1 LFVKVN
7 KEKVA
12 IVLVYVNDL
21 IITGDD
27 ESKILQTRENLQF
40 FFQMKEFRELK
51 HFLGLEIDLTHKKK
65 YLFASR
71 NIQEIF
77 YAWLQASSNT
87 NETKH
92 QDKCS

>member
-7 KEKVA
+7 EEKVA
-12 IVLVYVNDL
+12 IVLFYVNGL
-21 IITGDD
+21 IIIGDD
-27 ESKILQTRENLQF
+27 ESKILETKENLSVC
-40 FFQMKEFRELK
+40 FQMKEFREL
-51 HFLGLEIDLTHKKK
+51 LHKKK
-65 YLFASR
+65 YLFTNR

-92 QDKCS
+92 QDKCL

>member
-1 LFVKVN
+1 
-7 KEKVA
+7 
-12 IVLVYVNDL
+12 
-21 IITGDD
+21 
-27 ESKILQTRENLQF
+27 
-40 FFQMKEFRELK
+40 MKEFRELK

>member
-1 LFVKVN
+1 
-7 KEKVA
+7 
-12 IVLVYVNDL
+12 
-21 IITGDD
+21 
-27 ESKILQTRENLQF
+27 
-40 FFQMKEFRELK
+40 MKEFRELK
-51 HFLGLEIDLTHKKK
+51 IFLGWKLILHTQKK